1 MSVGFYMEVR
11 VLNFII
17 ETSVHYLNSFSDQ
30 KKCCFFKLGLRITEA
45 TLQVHKKTSVK
56 ELSFS

>member
-1 MSVGFYMEVR
+1 MEVR

-30 KKCCFFKLGLRITEA
+30 KCCFFKLGLRIIEA

>member
-1 MSVGFYMEVR
+1 MEVR